1 MAIVASGQ
9 VSIQD
14 LVDEF
19 GGTAPHNLTEY
30 YRGGAFVDDITNNN
44 SVPLSGEIQLKDF
57 YGAGNSV
64 TVTVTQADTLEFTRV
79 QGYVATNKIPNLN
92 RDGFETNPSGGSRTP
107 TTLNGANI
115 QLVGVTSAKGAN
127 WRFMVV
133 LSGTRA
139 QSFFTSV
146 TPSGAQGTYNTS
158 TVSNLYTFGS
168 STIWEWSK
176 SPTGADATWDGSGVV
191 TADFV

>member
-1 MAIVASGQ
+1 MTIVASGQ

-57 YGAGNSV
+57 YGAANSV
-64 TVTVTQADTLEFTRV
+64 TVTVTQAEVTQFTTV
-79 QGYVATNKIPNLN
+79 EGYVATNKIPKIA
-92 RDGFETNPSGGSRTP
+92 RDGFETNPSGGSRSP
-107 TTLNGANI
+107 TTLNGATI
-115 QLVGVTSAKGAN
+115 QLVGVTSQKGTN
-127 WRFMVV
+127 WLFMVV

-139 QSFFTSV
+139 KSFFTSV